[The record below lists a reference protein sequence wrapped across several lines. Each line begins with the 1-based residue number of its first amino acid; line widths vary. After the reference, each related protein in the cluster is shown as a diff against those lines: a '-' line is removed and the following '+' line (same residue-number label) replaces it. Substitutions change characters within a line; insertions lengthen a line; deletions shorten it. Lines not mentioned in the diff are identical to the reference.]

1 MFLSRHVRVS
11 DRTRTL
17 ELLIWNRHDIWSL
30 SDCNGTQTTN
40 HLSQRHNYW
49 VYICTVHLSVCFY
62 HVMCTFQSE
71 STLYSCLNVKELFT
85 RNRRD
90 IWSLNDCIILPVWR
104 LFRARSFLEFRQ
116 LKSVDLWS
124 VKRIRDMIRTL
135 SQMHRTDKY
144 SQHSSIIWVFVL
156 VVGLN
161 TF

>member
-1 MFLSRHVRVS
+1 MSRTCFRVNLHS
-11 DRTRTL
+11 RTPYL
-17 ELLIWNRHDIWSL
+17 K
-30 SDCNGTQTTN
+30 QTRYLKFKWLQRDSTHN
-40 HLSQRHNYW
+40 HLSQRHNHW

-71 STLYSCLNVKELFT
+71 STVCSCLNVKELVI

-116 LKSVDLWS
+116 LKNVDLWS

-135 SQMHRTDKY
+135 SQMHHT
-144 SQHSSIIWVFVL
+144 VL
-156 VVGLN
+156 
-161 TF
+161 TT

>member
-1 MFLSRHVRVS
+1 MFLSCHVRVS
-11 DRTRTL
+11 EWICTL

-30 SDCNGTQTTN
+30 SDCSGTRTHN
-40 HLSQRHNYW
+40 HLSQRHNHW

-71 STLYSCLNVKELFT
+71 STVCSCLNVKELFI

-90 IWSLNDCIILPVWR
+90 IWSLNDCIILPVSR

-116 LKSVDLWS
+116 LKNVDLWS

-135 SQMHRTDKY
+135 SQMHHT
-144 SQHSSIIWVFVL
+144 VL
-156 VVGLN
+156 
-161 TF
+161 TT